1 MDNPPRSAGICA
13 HCQTP
18 ATKRC
23 SGCRGAAE
31 YDKAQHW
38 GEHKVKCK
46 QLQARKSLSRAATLL
61 QAILYRIRLH
71 AHIFQFANAH
81 IDGSK
86 VTLDDIQNDKSKA
99 YQPLKAVWMNIKS
112 GDYQRVFDAIVM
124 MNACAEAVMFLYGFI
139 RPILSDLCSRI
150 EELTVSVHNVRLS
163 IERSDG
169 FPLIETGSHIIY
181 RVVLKS
187 GEIWAMDPSGA
198 QYGFS
203 ECLYTWSDFEKYR
216 TGKVLFENSLGYH
229 RGEMS
234 RFNGHGLDV
243 SDMQLLDLT
252 SALDEKIPALAN
264 VYGGKLKLI
273 L

>member
-31 YDKAQHW
+31 YDK
-38 GEHKVKCK
+38 
-46 QLQARKSLSRAATLL
+46 
-61 QAILYRIRLH
+61 
-71 AHIFQFANAH
+71 
-81 IDGSK
+81 
-86 VTLDDIQNDKSKA
+86 VTPEPTSHCSSALALNDIQNDKSKA

-124 MNACAEAVMFLYGFI
+124 MNACAEATIALG
-139 RPILSDLCSRI
+139 SR
-150 EELTVSVHNVRLS
+150 LTVSVHNVRLS
-163 IERSDG
+163 IKRSDG

-181 RVVLKS
+181 CVVLKS

-198 QYGFS
+198 QCGFS

-216 TGKVLFENSLGYH
+216 VGKIHFENSLGYH

-234 RFNGHGLDV
+234 RFNGYGLDV
-243 SDMQLLDLT
+243 SDMELLDLT

-273 L
+273 LQGSDATFQKAKNELLDQLSICVNRCLDEIYAPERVAKRSRMARKTDA